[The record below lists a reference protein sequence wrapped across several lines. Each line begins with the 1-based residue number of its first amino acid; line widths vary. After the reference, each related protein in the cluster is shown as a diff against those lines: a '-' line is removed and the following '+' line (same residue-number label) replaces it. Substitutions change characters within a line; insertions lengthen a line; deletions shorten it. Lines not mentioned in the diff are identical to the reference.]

1 MAIKMVDT
9 THSPDEVDMTKY
21 FSKEPLASNPCNHA
35 VPVYD
40 AFQSPLY
47 ERFIFMVLPYL
58 VPPGCMRFATVGEV
72 VGCFD
77 QLFEVI
83 LATIVFDRHS
93 PHVRATGPSAHTS

>member
-83 LATIVFDRHS
+83 LATIVFDRH
-93 PHVRATGPSAHTS
+93 